1 MTKLIIFIAV
11 AFILWRIVRAYVNRT
26 AKPKTPVGGQQ
37 RREERI
43 DPSRGPEIDYSKV
56 RDADWREKH

>member
-1 MTKLIIFIAV
+1 MVRLIIYIAI
-11 AFILWRIVRAYVNRT
+11 ALILWRIVRAYMNHT
-26 AKPKTPVGGQQ
+26 TKPKTPVGGAQ
-37 RREERI
+37 RREESI